1 MKFAASILVA
11 SAVGLLSVSASAQDA
26 SAPAPAKKS
35 LDPNQVV
42 CEKQEVLGSRLATT
56 RVCHTR
62 AEWAALR
69 LADRQEIDRAQINR
83 GMRDDH

>member
-11 SAVGLLSVSASAQDA
+11 SAVGLLSVSASAQDT
-26 SAPAPAKKS
+26 SAPEKKA

-42 CEKQEVLGSRLATT
+42 CEKQEVLGSRLATK